1 MIKTAGQDSTGAA
14 ILFLGCPC
22 ASRTGSRVMIL
33 KDSVDPDR
41 HSNQARLSPNMHA
54 EGDFPG
60 VIRLVSAE
68 DVKYNGRDIDF
79 TSGDSD
85 KTRPKGR
92 LAPANTGLGLE
103 YAESVNDLLMSI
115 YDALEVHRELARRR
129 HMLHRDVSVSNI
141 LMYPKRRSAL
151 KQANRL
157 ESFPPLI
164 DDILAGE
171 QRVPEEREPRC
182 LLINHDHAAK
192 LLDDVGDMGVPK
204 ELRYRTVRGCLA
216 CHAAP
221 HVRCCDGLSQG
232 TAIYIARAV
241 PASVVFCRG
250 RVEYRRMPLLS
261 AKAEALYVK
270 LHGEDRYGKYNDD
283 ACTALLRVC
292 AAGRTSR
299 PAADDCQGPP
309 FLSSLGVRH

>member
-1 MIKTAGQDSTGAA
+1 
-14 ILFLGCPC
+14 
-22 ASRTGSRVMIL
+22 
-33 KDSVDPDR
+33 
-41 HSNQARLSPNMHA
+41 
-54 EGDFPG
+54 
-60 VIRLVSAE
+60 
-68 DVKYNGRDIDF
+68 
-79 TSGDSD
+79 
-85 KTRPKGR
+85 
-92 LAPANTGLGLE
+92 
-103 YAESVNDLLMSI
+103 
-115 YDALEVHRELARRR
+115 
-129 HMLHRDVSVSNI
+129 MLHRDVSVSNI

-171 QRVPEEREPRC
+171 QKLVTCALLSQLEGLTASDDRVPEEREPRC

-283 ACTALLRVC
+283 ACTALPRVC
-292 AAGRTSR
+292 APGRTSR